1 MTSSTL
7 KAGVNRND
15 SLPSAFRRYRSQID
29 DSMRTGLARDGGVS
43 VYDMLRYSMGWV
55 DVDGSPVAATQ
66 GKALRPTLC
75 LLACESTGGSPRRAM
90 PAAVALEFIHCFSLI
105 HDDIQD
111 GDETRRHRSTLWA
124 VWGVPKAI
132 EAGNILRVVA
142 DRSLSRLVDEGV
154 GFGDALTVTALLTE
168 GYLRMIEGQYL
179 DIAYE
184 SRPDIGMS
192 QYLDMISRKTGALIR
207 SAMHIG
213 AVIGSGDP
221 NVVSAFD
228 ECGRSLGFLFQIK
241 DDVLGIW
248 GDEAATGKP
257 VGADIRRRKNSLPV
271 VYAMSTA
278 NGADKDALLE
288 IYRGEEVSDRDVA
301 EVLALLDRAGAREYA
316 DELAAVQRDR
326 ALEALATVELAP
338 QSSDDL
344 TGLSQFLLEREH

>member
-7 KAGVNRND
+7 KTSSSRND

-29 DSMRTGLARDGGVS
+29 GAMRTGLANDDGVH

-55 DVDGSPVAATQ
+55 DVDGNPVVATQ

-75 LLACESTGGSPRRAM
+75 LLACEATGGSLDRAM

-142 DRSLSRLVDEGV
+142 DRSLSELVDGGV
-154 GFGDALTVTALLTE
+154 SFDDALTVTSLLTQ
-168 GYLRMIEGQYL
+168 GYLQMIEGQYL

-207 SAMHIG
+207 GAMHIG
-213 AVIGSGDP
+213 AIIGSSDP
-221 NVVSAFD
+221 RVVAAFED
-228 ECGRSLGFLFQIK
+228 CGRSLGFLFQIK
-241 DDVLGIW
+241 DDVLGVW
-248 GDEAATGKP
+248 GDEEATGKP
-257 VGADIRRRKNSLPV
+257 VGADIRRKKNSLPV
-271 VYAMSTA
+271 VYAMSMVS
-278 NGADKDALLE
+278 GADKETLSE
-288 IYRGEEVSDRDVA
+288 IYGREEVSGQDVT
-301 EVLALLDRAGAREYA
+301 EVLGILDRVGAREYA
-316 DELAAVQRDR
+316 EELAGMRRDE
-326 ALEALATVELAP
+326 ALEALASVELAP
-338 QSSDDL
+338 RSSDDL
-344 TGLSQFLLEREH
+344 AGLSQFLLERQY